1 MNMPPSGGV
10 CVSCELCRD
19 DNVLIF
25 VNFETLEFVVLFFK
39 EYDQN
44 VPNKIIFGMH

>member
-1 MNMPPSGGV
+1 MWCDVLQDFV
-10 CVSCELCRD
+10 CIIKFWRNNL
-19 DNVLIF
+19 
-25 VNFETLEFVVLFFK
+25 LEFVVLFFK